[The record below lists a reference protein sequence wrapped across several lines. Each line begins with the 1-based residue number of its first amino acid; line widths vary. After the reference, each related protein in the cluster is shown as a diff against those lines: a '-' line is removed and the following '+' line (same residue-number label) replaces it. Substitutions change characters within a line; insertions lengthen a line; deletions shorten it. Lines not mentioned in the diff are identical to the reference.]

1 MFLTRYQAKEFDRL
15 VKPHLSMLYRFA
27 CRLTGNPDDAEDL
40 VQDVMVKLYPK
51 TQEFSEIRDLQPWLN
66 RVLYRRFVDRDRR
79 EKRRREQAFT
89 DLGSDEDHNAFLGRF
104 SGEGLGPLADMENDR
119 ARALIHSALDELAPD
134 QRALIIMYDVEGWRQ
149 DDIAEVLDV
158 APGTIKSRLSR
169 CRDKLRKIMVAK
181 MEP

>member
-1 MFLTRYQAKEFDRL
+1 MFLTRSQAKEFDRL
-15 VKPHLSMLYRFA
+15 VKPHLRMLYRFA

-40 VQDVMVKLYPK
+40 VQDVMLKLYPK
-51 TQEFSEIRDLQPWLN
+51 TQELKEVEDLRPWLN
-66 RVLYRRFVDRDRR
+66 RVLYRRFVDWSRR
-79 EKRRREQAFT
+79 EKRRHEQAFA
-89 DLGSDEDHNAFLGRF
+89 DLGSDEDHNAFLDRF

-119 ARALIHSALDELAPD
+119 ARTMIYAALDELAPD
-134 QRALIIMYDVEGWRQ
+134 QRALIIMYDVEGWLQ

-169 CRDKLRKIMVAK
+169 CRARLREIMLAK